1 MISNLP
7 PILRVTHLA
16 ELLDLTPNGVRALI
30 ARGELPAT
38 KLGKQWIVRREV
50 LISRLMAGEKRQR
63 AATDPATVLAAL
75 PPRRRRSR

>member
-1 MISNLP
+1 MISDLP
-7 PILRVTHLA
+7 AILRVPHLA
-16 ELLDLTPNGVRALI
+16 ELLGLTPNGVRALI

-38 KLGKQWIVRREV
+38 KLGKQWIVRREAF
-50 LISRLMAGEKRQR
+50 LSRLLAGEKRQR